1 MVARSGPPPTW
12 ALGTCWLASANCR
25 ADQAAVYKQCLGVLR
40 CTPNL
45 LVFFEMGR
53 NPLQIQWLA
62 RTLRY
67 WNKLA
72 GLSPRSLLGGTFVAD
87 VAAGLGC
94 SRTNVWAAELRVRC
108 PAVCVPRP

>member
-1 MVARSGPPPTW
+1 M
-12 ALGTCWLASANCR
+12 LGR
-25 ADQAAVYKQCLGVLR
+25 AQVH
-40 CTPNL
+40 PNL

-72 GLSPRSLLGGTFVAD
+72 GGLSPRSLLGGTFVAD

-94 SRTNVWAAELRVRC
+94 GRTSMWAAELRAALH
-108 PAVCVPRP
+108 AVCVRAPTQAGRHTSY